1 MGVYLSG
8 MFGSACI
15 GVYILAIDRLVLTPK
30 QMPKHKAGRMGEW
43 LEAEVVQ
50 TNVGGSILLGSLLC
64 GNSNGIV
71 APHYIREEEIRTI
84 ESALDINVVAM
95 ESRRTAYG
103 NLVLANDK
111 GALASPELTRR
122 ELEAISDALGVE
134 VVQGT
139 IAGLPYVGSLA
150 TATNRGVLAHPKI
163 GRDEL
168 ELLRSV
174 LKVPV
179 DVGTVNGGI
188 PYIATGLVA
197 NSHGA
202 VAGYATTGR
211 EMAVIGQAFGVL

>member
-103 NLVLANDK
+103 NLVLTNDK